1 MRNISKFKWIIYVPI
16 ILSLLTG
23 LLYFLFVPEF
33 KKSIMIDK
41 LYVYI
46 DDSRLLTTRYLVAYD
61 EEVQVKIKGDEFKI
75 YLPYAYYHGSDWEY
89 TDNTNKGIELLA
101 STIINIRQ
109 PILSRYREGEDHR
122 MQMFKFKIV
131 EEIKGNI
138 IFYYGNKNEE
148 IRKIII
154 NIN

>member
-1 MRNISKFKWIIYVPI
+1 MRNISKFRWIVFMPI

-23 LLYFLFVPEF
+23 LLYFLFIPEF
-33 KKSIMIDK
+33 KKSKIIDK
-41 LYVYI
+41 IYVYI
-46 DDSRLLTTRYLVAYD
+46 DDSHLLKSRYLVAYN
-61 EEVQVKIKGDEFKI
+61 EEVQVEIKGKEFKI
-75 YLPYAYYHGSDWEY
+75 YLPYAYYHGSDWAY

-101 STIINIRQ
+101 STIIKIRQ

-138 IFYYGNKNEE
+138 VFYYGSENDET
-148 IRKIII
+148 RKITII
-154 NIN
+154 ID